1 MVNGILN
8 VYKEQ
13 GWTSH
18 DVVARLRSIC
28 GQKRIGHAGT
38 LDPDAEGVLVVL
50 LGNATRL
57 SELLTER
64 EKAYRAVLLLGIET
78 DTQDI
83 SGTVLREGDTDGITE
98 AAVQTAAAEFVGA
111 IEQIPPMYSALKV
124 DGQKLYDLA
133 RKGQS
138 VERAPRS
145 VTIYDL
151 TIEQID
157 LPRVTFSVRCSKG
170 TYIRTLCQDIG
181 SRLGCGGTM
190 EKLVRTES
198 GGYRDADSLRLFEI
212 QSLWEEGRLSACVH
226 PVEEVFAD
234 CPAAQTKQDA
244 DRLLYNGNRI
254 SAEEIDGMLP
264 AAPRIRMHDS
274 GGTFCGIYRCTDPGE
289 GCLPVRMFLP
299 EDRVSAGHASRTE
312 ESI

>member
-1 MVNGILN
+1 MTMINGILN

-18 DVVARLRSIC
+18 DVVARLRAIC

-50 LGNATRL
+50 FGNATRV
-57 SELLTER
+57 SEMLTVR
-64 EKAYRAVLLLGIET
+64 EKAYRAVLLLGVET

-83 SGTVLREGDTDGITE
+83 SGTVLREESVESITE
-98 AAVQTAAAEFVGA
+98 EAVRTAAAGFVGT

-124 DGQKLYDLA
+124 DGKKLCDLA
-133 RKGQS
+133 RKGQA

-151 TIEQID
+151 IIEQID
-157 LPRVTFSVRCSKG
+157 LPRVTLSVRCSKG

-181 SRLGCGGTM
+181 ARLGCGGTM
-190 EKLVRTES
+190 EHLVRTES
-198 GGYRDADSLRLFEI
+198 GGYHVADSLRIAEI
-212 QSLWEEGRLSACVH
+212 QSLWEEGRLGTRVH

-234 CPAAQTKQDA
+234 CPAAQTKPDS

-254 SAEEIDGMLP
+254 SADGIEGMLP
-264 AAPRIRMHDS
+264 SAPRIRMRDS
-274 GGTFCGIYRCTDPGE
+274 EGTFCGIYGCTDPAE
-289 GCLPVRMFLP
+289 GCRPVRMFLS
-299 EDRVSAGHASRTE
+299 EEGVSAGRSSHE
-312 ESI
+312 G

>member
-1 MVNGILN
+1 MIHGILN

-18 DVVARLRSIC
+18 DVVARLRTIC

-50 LGNATRL
+50 FGNATRV
-57 SELLTER
+57 SEMLTER
-64 EKAYRAVLLLGIET
+64 EKAYRAVLLLGVET
-78 DTQDI
+78 DTQDT
-83 SGTVLREGDTDGITE
+83 SGTVVREESVEGITE
-98 AAVQTAAAEFVGA
+98 AAVRAAAAAFVGT

-124 DGQKLYDLA
+124 DGKKLYDLA

-138 VERAPRS
+138 VDRAPRS

-151 TIEQID
+151 VIEQID
-157 LPRVTFSVRCSKG
+157 LPRVTFTVRCSKG

-181 SRLGCGGTM
+181 DRLGCGGTM
-190 EKLVRTES
+190 EHLVRTES
-198 GGYRDADSLRLFEI
+198 AGYPLEDSLRLAEI
-212 QSLWEEGRLSACVH
+212 ASLVKEGRLDTRVH

-234 CPAAQTKQDA
+234 CPAAQTKPDA
-244 DRLLYNGNRI
+244 DRLLYNGNLI
-254 SAEEIDGMLP
+254 SAEEIEGSLP
-264 AAPRIRMHDS
+264 AAPRIRMRDS
-274 GGTFCGIYRCTDPGE
+274 GGTFCGIYGCADPAE

-299 EDRVSAGHASRTE
+299 EERESAGRA
-312 ESI
+312 